1 MNEFMKGNEVI
12 GEVRAPL
19 EHASPVEENKPET
32 TKDNISVSRMEKLIE
47 KRDLLKEKHARSIE
61 NEKTA
66 ANRTKVIEAQ
76 MAKLAKEI
84 HAEEVV
90 KMDKFCAERNFTYDE
105 IIEYFEDYP
114 KGATIADIKAMNKY
128 QKG

>member
-1 MNEFMKGNEVI
+1 MNEFMRENEVI

-19 EHASPVEENKPET
+19 EHASPTEEDKSET

-47 KRDLLKEKHARSIE
+47 KRDLLKEKHAKSIE

-76 MAKLAKEI
+76 MAKVAKEI

>member
-1 MNEFMKGNEVI
+1 MNEFMKENEVI

-19 EHASPVEENKPET
+19 EHASPTEEDKSET

-47 KRDLLKEKHARSIE
+47 KRDLLKEKHAKSIE

-76 MAKLAKEI
+76 MAKVAKEI

-114 KGATIADIKAMNKY
+114 KGATIADIKAMNKN

>member
-1 MNEFMKGNEVI
+1 MNEFMKENEVI
-12 GEVRAPL
+12 GEVRAPV
-19 EHASPVEENKPET
+19 EHASPTEEDKSET

-76 MAKLAKEI
+76 MAKVAKEI

>member
-1 MNEFMKGNEVI
+1 MNEFMRENEVI

-19 EHASPVEENKPET
+19 EHASPAEENKPET

-47 KRDLLKEKHARSIE
+47 KRDILKEKHAKSIE

-76 MAKLAKEI
+76 MEKVAKEI
-84 HAEEVV
+84 HTEEVV

>member
-1 MNEFMKGNEVI
+1 MNEFMKENEVI
-12 GEVRAPL
+12 GEVRAPV
-19 EHASPVEENKPET
+19 EHASPTEEDKSET

-47 KRDLLKEKHARSIE
+47 KRDLLKEKHAKSIE

-76 MAKLAKEI
+76 MAKVAKEI

-90 KMDKFCAERNFTYDE
+90 KMDRFCAERNFTYDE

-114 KGATIADIKAMNKY
+114 KGATIADIKAMNKI